1 VRRRA
6 VALPASGSE
15 GVGGE
20 ETPSCARPPSDTVGR
35 VHGGDSPPDVA
46 HAARWSWLM
55 PQHVGETLALVSVVS
70 YGLVYVVAAQFYG
83 ALGLKPAEVGLDY
96 ATLLAQTA
104 VYLGLAC
111 VPGVVG
117 YALGF
122 YFAQANLKA
131 ATAVTAELDSS
142 ARPRGSD
149 SPADPQDEVS
159 EHSPVATRLLA
170 SSQTERRAR
179 IFGTIIGLVCGA
191 LTVFPALLL
200 GAGAASHDVKEG
212 KAPGPVFL
220 GLHLSPWST
229 AQVAR
234 IEWTGASPGPSI
246 PDCAIRLGATAG
258 TEVLYDPQAHVTL
271 RLPQASVA
279 TSVDPDAT
287 ECASGPAR

>member
-1 VRRRA
+1 
-6 VALPASGSE
+6 
-15 GVGGE
+15 
-20 ETPSCARPPSDTVGR
+20 
-35 VHGGDSPPDVA
+35 
-46 HAARWSWLM
+46 M
-55 PQHVGETLALVSVVS
+55 PRHVGETLALVSVVS
-70 YGLVYVVAAQFYG
+70 YGVVYVVAAQFYG

-96 ATLLAQTA
+96 ANLLAQTA
-104 VYLGLAC
+104 VYLGLVC

-122 YFAQANLKA
+122 YLAKAHPKA
-131 ATAVTAELDSS
+131 AM
-142 ARPRGSD
+142 
-149 SPADPQDEVS
+149 
-159 EHSPVATRLLA
+159 LA

-200 GAGAASHDVKEG
+200 GAGAASDDVKEG
-212 KAPGPVFL
+212 RAPGPVFL

-258 TEVLYDPQAHVTL
+258 TEVLYDPQAQVTL

-279 TSVDPDAT
+279 ASVDPDAK
-287 ECASGPAR
+287 ECASGR